1 MKRRRANEVE
11 LIGGPLDGERM
22 RAPKRVRFIWASAGD
37 RWALYRANPADAAN
51 HARSL
56 SFVRIVA
63 NLGEGLTDDD
73 RGES

>member
-37 RWALYRANPADAAN
+37 RWALYRANAATQ